1 MIKKTTVAV
10 IFLCSL
16 YVNARASTDLSTEQ
30 KLGNSLFIDRDL
42 SLNRNQSCSTCHS
55 LRGVE
60 DKPAAFIDAS
70 NVSQGTAVSAGS
82 PRNAFGTLNTPSIAY
97 AAFTPSFGWDAR
109 KQRYSGGFFWNG
121 RANTLAEQASKPF
134 LNPVE
139 MAMPNAWELVSRLKE
154 KSYYVTMFATLY
166 QLDLNA
172 IPYRKD
178 ALPGQSEPAGVAL
191 IFQKLTEAIA
201 AFERSPMFH
210 KFNSKYD
217 FYLAGKTTLSTLE
230 QQGLAL
236 FNDENRGGCAD
247 CHTSQL
253 TEDEAG
259 NVVPPLF
266 SNFTYDNVGLP
277 RNYKIP
283 NRPKPNLG
291 LSEREDIRQQD
302 SDKRELGKHKVM
314 SLRNIA
320 LTAPYGHNGVFT
332 SLEQLTHFFNTRDTL
347 GSVKNNLSAEFGK
360 AGWPNAEIKTNL
372 NRTNMGNLMLSRD
385 EEKAIVAFLKTLT
398 DDYPLWGRDPLVP
411 PGTASPFED
420 YLPPEP
426 ISQNKR

>member
-1 MIKKTTVAV
+1 MQKTILVV
-10 IFLCSL
+10 IFLFSL
-16 YVNARASTDLSTEQ
+16 YVNAMASSELSTEQ

-82 PRNAFGTLNTPSIAY
+82 PRNVFGTLNTPSIAY
-97 AAFTPSFGWDAR
+97 AAFTPQFGWDASN
-109 KQRYSGGFFWNG
+109 QRYAGGLFWNG
-121 RANTLAEQASKPF
+121 RANTLADQASKPF

-166 QLDLNA
+166 QLDLKA
-172 IPYRKD
+172 IPSRKE
-178 ALPGQSEPAGVAL
+178 ALPGQADPASVAL
-191 IFQKLTEAIA
+191 VFQKLAEALA

-217 FYLAGKTTLSTLE
+217 FYVAGKTTLSTLE
-230 QQGLAL
+230 QQGLEL
-236 FNDENRGGCAD
+236 FNDNNRGGCAA
-247 CHTSQL
+247 CHSSQL

-259 NVVPPLF
+259 KAVPPLF

-283 NRPKPNLG
+283 GRPKPNLG
-291 LSEREDIRQQD
+291 LSERADIRQQD
-302 SDKRELGKHKVM
+302 PNKHEEGKHRVM
-314 SLRNIA
+314 TLRNIA
-320 LTAPYGHNGVFT
+320 LTPPYGHNGVFT
-332 SLEQLTHFFNTRDTL
+332 SLEQITHFFNTRDTL
-347 GSVKNNLSAEFGK
+347 GSVKNNLSTEFSK
-360 AGWPNAEIKTNL
+360 SGWPNAEIKTNL
-372 NRTNMGNLMLSRD
+372 NHTNMGNLMLSRN

-398 DDYPLWGRDPLVP
+398 DDYPLWGHDPLVP
-411 PGTASPFED
+411 PGTPSPFED

-426 ISQNKR
+426 ISQSER